1 MVAKI
6 EKIGSSDN
14 RLSAIIKMYQ
24 YDALEEDHLMLS
36 DTMEVIYNWYIIG
49 IPTVARLIELIDM
62 KDIPKIYDSNFIDLK
77 IFIKDKIA

>member
-1 MVAKI
+1 
-6 EKIGSSDN
+6 
-14 RLSAIIKMYQ
+14 
-24 YDALEEDHLMLS
+24 LMLS
-36 DTMEVIYNWYIIG
+36 ETMEVIYNWYIIG

>member
-36 DTMEVIYNWYIIG
+36 ETMEVIYNWYIIG
-49 IPTVARLIELIDM
+49 IPTVERLIELIDM